1 MDSKYRWR
9 RTNLYCHWYIHYVL
23 TEDQSGFVQ
32 LRILGAFRA
41 ETIARGGG
49 VGSMGAGASPS
60 HPNIAILIPLIV
72 DPIISQYTRRTPCC
86 RALL

>member
-9 RTNLYCHWYIHYVL
+9 RTNLHCHWYIHYVL

-49 VGSMGAGASPS
+49 VASMGAGTSK
-60 HPNIAILIPLIV
+60 HRIKILIPLIV
-72 DPIISQYTRRTPCC
+72 DPIISQYTRGTPCC
-86 RALL
+86 CALL

>member
-1 MDSKYRWR
+1 MVIG
-9 RTNLYCHWYIHYVL
+9 TFHYVL

-49 VGSMGAGASPS
+49 VASMGAGASPS

-72 DPIISQYTRRTPCC
+72 DPIINQ
-86 RALL
+86 